1 MAALKSKSLK
11 SSLVS
16 KAKENTTV
24 TRGTS
29 KDQQVLK
36 QGVPNEHSRKHLDG
50 DVPVVGV
57 SVGIT
62 KNMDNYESLRA
73 DVWLTDK
80 KANNESMEEAYARVA
95 QIVSSVLQEIVSEYV

>member
-1 MAALKSKSLK
+1 MALKNKALK
-11 SSLVS
+11 SSLVN

-29 KDQQVLK
+29 KDQQTLK

-80 KANNESMEEAYARVA
+80 VA
-95 QIVSSVLQEIVSEYV
+95 DGEDVISASNVLQEIVSEYV

>member
-36 QGVPNEHSRKHLDG
+36 QGVSNEHSRKHLDG
-50 DVPVVGV
+50 DVPVVGI

>member
-1 MAALKSKSLK
+1 MAGLKSTSLK
-11 SSLVS
+11 NSLKA

-24 TRGTS
+24 TQGTRKES
-29 KDQQVLK
+29 ITLK
-36 QGVPNEHSRKHLDG
+36 QGNPNDHSRKHLEG
-50 DVPVVGV
+50 EVPVVGV

-80 KANNESMEEAYARVA
+80 VAEGEYVISAYARVSK
-95 QIVSSVLQEIVSEYV
+95 VCSEVLQEIVSEYV

>member
-11 SSLVS
+11 TSLVT

-29 KDQQVLK
+29 KDQQTLK

-80 KANNESMEEAYARVA
+80 KADNESMEEAYARVA
-95 QIVSSVLQEIVSEYV
+95 QVVSGVLQEIVSEYV

>member
-36 QGVPNEHSRKHLDG
+36 QGVPNEHSRKHLDS

>member
-1 MAALKSKSLK
+1 MALKNKALK
-11 SSLVS
+11 SSLVN
-16 KAKENTTV
+16 KAKENITV

-29 KDQQVLK
+29 KDQQTLK

-80 KANNESMEEAYARVA
+80 KADNESVEEAYARVA
-95 QIVSSVLQEIVSEYV
+95 QIVSNVLQEIVSEYV

>member
-11 SSLVS
+11 TSLVT

-29 KDQQVLK
+29 KDQQTLK

-80 KANNESMEEAYARVA
+80 KADNESMEEAYARVA
-95 QIVSSVLQEIVSEYV
+95 QIVSGVLQEIVSEYV